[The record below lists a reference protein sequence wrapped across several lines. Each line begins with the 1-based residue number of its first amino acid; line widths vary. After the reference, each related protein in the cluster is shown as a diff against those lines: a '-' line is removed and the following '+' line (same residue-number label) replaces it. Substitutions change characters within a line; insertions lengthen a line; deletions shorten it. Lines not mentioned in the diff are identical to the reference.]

1 MKKTL
6 FNVKNLLY
14 KISLY
19 FADNPSPVVHVFESK
34 EKAKSYYKSWQNLA
48 SQMNILVKFE
58 VEKA

>member
-1 MKKTL
+1 M
-6 FNVKNLLY
+6 KNLLY

-34 EKAKSYYKSWQNLA
+34 EQAKKYYKSWQNLA

-58 VEKA
+58 IVEE